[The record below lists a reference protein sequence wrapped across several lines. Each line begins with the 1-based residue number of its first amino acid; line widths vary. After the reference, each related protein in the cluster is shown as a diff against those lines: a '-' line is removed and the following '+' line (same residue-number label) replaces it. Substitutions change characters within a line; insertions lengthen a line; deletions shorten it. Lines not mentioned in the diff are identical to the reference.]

1 MFSYFHILLLQ
12 SAQAK
17 VNLKDA
23 FLLAGISDSTY
34 YRAMHGRDLKYL
46 TAYKV
51 VGAIEKL
58 SALQERDTSH

>member
-1 MFSYFHILLLQ
+1 M
-12 SAQAK
+12 
-17 VNLKDA
+17 
-23 FLLAGISDSTY
+23 AGVSDSTY

-58 SALQERDTSH
+58 SALQERNTSY